1 MAAFLRIHDH
11 VRDRRQI
18 AANARVHPLQIYND
32 VELIQR
38 YRFSRNGIQRIEN
51 LIHNDIVAKANRNH
65 PIEPLDKVCAALH
78 FFATGCFQRT
88 DGDTLHLSQA
98 SMSRCIAQVSDA
110 LSRRLPDF
118 VRLPDEDERRR
129 SKMRFFEIAEF
140 PGVVGVIDGTHVK
153 IIAPT
158 EHEDQF
164 VNRKRYHSINVQV
177 VMDAEC
183 KLININACW
192 PGSTHDSR
200 VLRESRLEER
210 LENIDGHLLGD
221 SGYPLRPWLLT
232 PVLRPQSPEEERYNQ
247 SHRRTRTLVERGI
260 GQLKRRFHC
269 LHEELRVH
277 PSRASKII
285 ASCAVLHNLAKDMG
299 MPDVADLLPAYPQPP
314 LEVHAGNNAARAQE
328 YRRRIIQAHF
338 R

>member
-1 MAAFLRIHDH
+1 MAAFLHIHDH

-18 AANARVHPLQIYND
+18 VANARVHPLQIYSD

-38 YRFSRNGIQRIEN
+38 YRFSRNGIHRIEN
-51 LIHNDIVAKANRNH
+51 LIHNNIVTKANRNH

-78 FFATGCFQRT
+78 FFTTGCFQRT

-110 LSRRLPDF
+110 LSRLLPDI

-129 SKMRFFEIAEF
+129 SKMRFFEITEF

-200 VLRESRLEER
+200 VEEH
-210 LENIDGHLLGD
+210 LENIDGHLLRD
-221 SGYPLRPWLLT
+221 SGHPLRPWLLT
-232 PVLRPQSPEEERYNQ
+232 PVLHPQSQEEERYKK
-247 SHRRTRTLVERGI
+247 SHRRTRSLVERGI

-277 PSRASKII
+277 PSQASKII
-285 ASCAVLHNLAKDMG
+285 ASCAVLHILAKDMG
-299 MPDVADLLPAYPQPP
+299 MPDVADILPAYPQRP

-328 YRRRIIQAHF
+328 YRRHIIQAHF